1 MHVEIWFAIRLAV
14 PSLICIRNNLSNGNG
29 QHELVEAK
37 RALDRWAEFKMR
49 CILLRVLTHG
59 FRYGLSDREGIIRYT
74 GLLRLS
80 RGSGFLIPHF
90 LT

>member
-1 MHVEIWFAIRLAV
+1 M
-14 PSLICIRNNLSNGNG
+14 SNENG

-37 RALDRWAEFKMR
+37 RALDRCAEFKMR
-49 CILLRVLTHG
+49 SILLRVLTHG

-80 RGSGFLIPHF
+80 RGSDFLIPHF
-90 LT
+90 LIYNLLLRAAKKNLLDALDAR